1 MQIFIQKWMALL
13 KPNEMKAFIKYRAF
27 LIREGDFN
35 KRLSEA
41 YRRMEKGGA
50 APGSV

>member
-1 MQIFIQKWMALL
+1 M
-13 KPNEMKAFIKYRAF
+13 FIKYRAF

-35 KRLSEA
+35 KRVSEA

-50 APGSV
+50 ALGSACDAFINV